1 MRIAILGTGAVGR
14 TVAGR
19 LVELGHDVT
28 VGTRDVDDTRAR
40 PEWGAGSPAG
50 LATFAGAAA
59 RSELVVHASG
69 GSAALDVL
77 VAAGEDNLAGK
88 VLLDVANPLDF
99 SGGFP
104 PSLFVKDTDSLA
116 ERIQRTFPSAR
127 VVKSLNT
134 VTADLM
140 VDPGALGEEHT
151 VFVAGDDAD
160 AKAVV
165 SGLLAEFGWRDV
177 IDLGDLTGA
186 RGMEM
191 LMPLWLRLFG
201 TLGTATFGVKVV
213 R

>member
-14 TVAGR
+14 ALAGR
-19 LVELGHDVT
+19 LAELGHGVT
-28 VGTRDVDDTRAR
+28 VGTRDVDTTRAR
-40 PEWGAGSPAG
+40 PEWGAGAPG
-50 LATFAGAAA
+50 LATFAAAA
-59 RSELVVHASG
+59 AGAELVVHASG

-77 VAAGEDNLAGK
+77 VAVGEENLAGK

-134 VTADLM
+134 VNAELM

-151 VFVAGDDAD
+151 MFVAGDDPG
-160 AKAVV
+160 AKRVV
-165 SGLLAEFGWRDV
+165 SGLLGEFGWRDV
-177 IDLGDLTGA
+177 IDLGDLSGA

-191 LMPLWLRLFG
+191 FVPLWLRVFG
-201 TLGTATFGVKVV
+201 SLGTAAFGVRVV

>member
-14 TVAGR
+14 ALAGR
-19 LVELGHDVT
+19 LVELGHAVT
-28 VGTRDVDDTRAR
+28 VGTRDVDTTRAR
-40 PEWGAGSPAG
+40 PEWGRGTPR

-59 RSELVVHASG
+59 GAELVVHASG

-77 VAAGEDNLAGK
+77 VAVGEDALAGK
-88 VLLDVANPLDF
+88 VLLDVSNPLDF

-134 VTADLM
+134 VNADLM

-151 VFVAGDDAD
+151 MFVAGDDPE
-160 AKAVV
+160 AKTVV
-165 SGLLAEFGWRDV
+165 SGLLGELGWRDV
-177 IDLGDLTGA
+177 IDLGDLSGA

-191 LMPLWLRLFG
+191 FLPLWLRLFG
-201 TLGTATFGVKVV
+201 TLGTATFGMRVV